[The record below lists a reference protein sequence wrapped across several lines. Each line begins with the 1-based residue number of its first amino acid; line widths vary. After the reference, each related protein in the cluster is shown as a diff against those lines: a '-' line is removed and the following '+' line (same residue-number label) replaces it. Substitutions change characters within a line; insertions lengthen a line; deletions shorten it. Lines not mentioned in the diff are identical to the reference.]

1 MTLLFARDLAVAYDG
16 RRIFSG
22 VDLDLGPGVYA
33 LTGRNGTG
41 KSTLLRLLAGA
52 QRPARGQISIAGH
65 DLVRQ
70 PIAARRQLSYAPD
83 ENPAYPFMTGG
94 DVLRL
99 VAAAK
104 STAPGPVVDSLVA
117 AFGLAPFLD
126 ERVDALSLGTQK
138 KLLLAA
144 TWVGAP
150 DVILLDEPS
159 NGLDAPSRDALVA
172 RIGVD
177 SARAVILFASHEA
190 EFVADTGATVLA
202 LDSLARAA

>member
-16 RRIFSG
+16 RCIFSG

-52 QRPARGQISIAGH
+52 QRPAQGQISIAGH